1 MAEQHLCIIPAR
13 SGSKTIVNK
22 NLIQLNHKTLVRMAL
37 EVALKANF
45 FSRVIVSTDYPRHR
59 LQIDDIDDIATLSKV
74 VYAPRHA
81 EFARDDTRMMDTIQN
96 VLDNYGGSEKWIW
109 VLQPTSPFRT
119 VDDFKRIKTALSSGE
134 WEACISFKPLKEYID
149 RSYTVKEGVVYR
161 INQSNYKNKEEL
173 RPQVTRSGNFY
184 VTTRENIAKR
194 KTFEVKPFF
203 PYVMGNIDVETA
215 VSSEILRSRKLGVN
229 IDDTEDLEAAK
240 GVIRRGDFVL

>member
-1 MAEQHLCIIPAR
+1 MSEQHLAVIPCR

-96 VLDNYGGSEKWIW
+96 VLDNYGGSEKWVW

-134 WEACISFKPLKEYID
+134 WEACLSFKPLKEYID
-149 RSYTVKEGVVYR
+149 RSYTVKEAIYYR
-161 INQSNYKNKEEL
+161 LNQTNYKNKEEL
-173 RPQVTRSGNFY
+173 KTQAHRSGNFY
-184 VTTRENIAKR
+184 VTTRENIIKK

-203 PYVMGNIDVETA
+203 GYAMGNIDIENCTSA
-215 VSSEILRSRKLGVN
+215 EWLRSRDLGTN
-229 IDDTEDLEAAK
+229 IDDIGDLRDAK
-240 GVIRRGDFVL
+240 GVISRGDFIL